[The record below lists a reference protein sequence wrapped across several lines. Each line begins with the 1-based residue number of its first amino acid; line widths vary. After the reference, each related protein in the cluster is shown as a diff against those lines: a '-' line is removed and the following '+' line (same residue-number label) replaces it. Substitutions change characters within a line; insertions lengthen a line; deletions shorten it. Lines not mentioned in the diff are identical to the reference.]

1 MNDERLQ
8 SLIDALL
15 DKRLSASDHD
25 ELAARLRSSAEARR
39 LYWELV
45 EQDALLQDVVCESA
59 GRDLARMAANDL
71 SVREP
76 CSPSTQI
83 PAAMQK
89 SKAAGHFGRW
99 LTAGGM
105 LLALGIVLAI
115 LIFPWSSLPRNSAT
129 SGEPTA
135 TLSSLAGEVWLAD
148 ARQKSVKATSAQAF
162 YSGDRVRIGEESA
175 AEVMLADGTRIALS
189 ADSVLHFLRFDATT
203 KILQLEC
210 GSADVDAAPQSPDRP
225 LVIIT
230 EQARLTVLGTKFR
243 LYAGHGDSRVELEEG
258 NVQFERQSDGQSVEV
273 AAGQFAIAA
282 DDTQPSQ
289 PLAAQSLSSNW
300 QLRQTLLR
308 VGNRVAFSHD
318 SSKLATAGHPRVK
331 VWDVATGE
339 PQQSIDKAGAF
350 DCLAFTP
357 SNQTIVAIGNSGQA
371 LYWPLDAASPQARE
385 LKIATG
391 SLRMCA
397 VSHDGRWLAQ
407 TSDIAAG
414 YLPIWQVDDAGE
426 ISLVRSI
433 PMKMSS
439 VAITATTQGPRVVA
453 SNWNGTTVIWDA
465 ETGSELA
472 RFRFR
477 SELHVLALSDDGRQL
492 CGYGNGSGL
501 LLLDTES
508 GEQRTLWP
516 SDSARVQC
524 LWFSRDGRE
533 LIAAMADGLVR
544 GWSTG
549 TGEATFVLPTGDARV
564 LSLAVS
570 DDGRCL
576 ATVGDKGIVKLWQ
589 REE

>member
-15 DKRLSASDHD
+15 DKRLSASDQD

-71 SVREP
+71 SVGQP
-76 CSPSTQI
+76 LGQAAI
-83 PAAMQK
+83 PT
-89 SKAAGHFGRW
+89 SKAAWPLGLW
-99 LTAGGM
+99 LPAGGI
-105 LLALGIVLAI
+105 LLALVFFLVGNFLQK
-115 LIFPWSSLPRNSAT
+115 PSSLRESAT
-129 SGEPTA
+129 MGELTA
-135 TLSSLAGEVWLAD
+135 TLSSLAGEVWLTD
-148 ARQKSVKATSAQAF
+148 SRQKSVKATSAQAF
-162 YSGDRVRIGEESA
+162 YSGDRVRVGEESA

-189 ADSVLHFLRFDATT
+189 ADSVLHFQRFDATT
-203 KILQLEC
+203 QILQLER
-210 GSADVDAAPQSPDRP
+210 GSADVEAAPQSPDRP

-243 LYAGHGDSRVELEEG
+243 LYAGHSDSRVELEEG
-258 NVQFERQSDGQSVEV
+258 KVQFERQSDGQSVEV

-318 SSKLATAGHPRVK
+318 GAELATADADRVK
-331 VWDVATGE
+331 LWNVATGE
-339 PQQSIDKAGAF
+339 LRQMADKMARF
-350 DCLAFTP
+350 DCLAFAP
-357 SNQTIVAIGNSGQA
+357 SNETLVAIGNSGQA
-371 LYWPLDAASPQARE
+371 LYWPLDAASPQSRE
-385 LKIATG
+385 LKTTTG
-391 SLRMCA
+391 NLRRCA
-397 VSHDGRWLAQ
+397 VSSDGRWFAQ
-407 TSDIAAG
+407 TTDADVG
-414 YLPIWQVDDAGE
+414 HLPIWQVDDAGE
-426 ISLVRSI
+426 ITLVRSI

-439 VAITATTQGPRVVA
+439 VALAATSQGPRVVA

-472 RFRFR
+472 RYRFR

-492 CGYGNGSGL
+492 CGYGNATGL
-501 LLLDTES
+501 LILDTES

-516 SDSARVQC
+516 SDSARVSC
-524 LWFSRDGRE
+524 LRFSRDGRE

-564 LSLAVS
+564 ISLAVS
-570 DDGRCL
+570 NDGRSL
-576 ATVGDKGIVKLWQ
+576 ATVADKGLVKLWQ